1 MKKKLPF
8 IKIYLV
14 IMLIIISSYIFFTY
28 SCMTKFSDNKPDI
41 IKVNDVSK
49 SIEEN
54 WDKIF
59 STHQVQNNK
68 SASYAIILST
78 GQLICKT
85 NTSNYLSL
93 NESIVNRDTIVDIN
107 VNNNIT
113 GKVIIENDSS
123 DRINSLQSTL
133 LTYAIIFVISLS
145 ILAVVFILVIYLNI
159 IKPFYLLKNFASTV
173 ASGNLDIPLNMDRN
187 NIFGAFTESFDI
199 MREELMLS
207 KERERELEQ
216 SKKELVASLSH
227 DIKTPVASIKAV
239 SELMQVQNKNEK
251 ADKQI
256 NIIMTK
262 ADQIEH
268 LINNLFHSTLE
279 EMNELKVNNSDE
291 DSSIIYDMIKTSD
304 YNRQVQPFTIPE
316 CIISCDRLRL
326 QQVFDN
332 IINNSYKYAET
343 DIKIDTEICDKYLVI
358 SVTDFGKSCNEE
370 ELSLLCEKFYRGSN
384 TTKIT
389 GSGLGLYISDYFM
402 TKMNGSLD
410 LSITSDGFCV
420 QLMISMP

>member
-1 MKKKLPF
+1 
-8 IKIYLV
+8 
-14 IMLIIISSYIFFTY
+14 MLLIISSYIFFTFDY
-28 SCMTKFSDNKPDI
+28 LNNFSDNTPDI
-41 IKVNDVSK
+41 VKVNDVSK
-49 SIEEN
+49 NIEEN
-54 WDKIF
+54 WNKII
-59 STHQVQNNK
+59 STHKVQTNK
-68 SASYAIILST
+68 SVSYAIIST
-78 GQLICKT
+78 DGHLIAKT
-85 NTSNYLSL
+85 NTSHYSSV

-107 VNNNIT
+107 VNNIIT

-133 LTYAIIFVISLS
+133 LIYGIIFVISVS
-145 ILAVVFILVIYLNI
+145 VMAVVFILVIYLNI
-159 IKPFYLLKNFASTV
+159 IKPFYLLKDFASTV
-173 ASGNLDIPLNMDRN
+173 ASGNLDIPLNMDRS

-207 KERERELEQ
+207 KERERDLEQ

-251 ADKQI
+251 TDKQI
-256 NIIMTK
+256 SIIMTK

-291 DSSIIYDMIKTSD
+291 ESSIINDIIRTSD

-316 CIISCDRLRL
+316 CIIYCDRLRL

-332 IINNSYKYAET
+332 IINNSYKYAGT
-343 DIKIDTEICDKYLVI
+343 DIKIDTEICDKYLVV

-402 TKMNGSLD
+402 TKMSGSLD